1 MILALAHNLV
11 AIVVAM
17 VILWRLAVMIKDVS
31 FVDVVW
37 AYGMVFLATITAFIL
52 LDAPRGPLGWAL
64 FGLTT
69 AWGMRL
75 GTHLLIRW
83 RRLGRDP
90 RYDKILSSVMAKRQ
104 WSFSTA
110 SLVQVFLLQGPLV
123 WLVSLPAQ
131 AGLLTDPG
139 TPLTPLAWAGAALAL
154 FGIAFETIGDV
165 QLETFR
171 KDPTRRGQVLDT
183 GLWRYTRHPNY
194 FGDAVTWWGIW
205 AVAIAAGA
213 PLWVTLGP
221 VFLTYTLTKWS
232 GAPMLEKGLKKNRPG
247 YADYMARTSGFFPLP
262 PKKL

>member
-1 MILALAHNLV
+1 MIQALVHNFV
-11 AIVVAM
+11 AIVLAM
-17 VILWRLAVMIKDVS
+17 LLLWRIAVMIRDVS
-31 FVDVVW
+31 FVDIVW
-37 AYGMVFLATITAFIL
+37 AYGMVFLVIVTAFIL
-52 LDAPRGPLGWAL
+52 LGAPRGPMGWAL
-64 FGLTT
+64 LGLTT

-90 RYDKILSSVMAKRQ
+90 RYDRILSSVMAKRQ

-110 SLVQVFLLQGPLV
+110 ALVQVFLLQGPLI

-131 AGLLTDPG
+131 AGLITDPG
-139 TPLTPLAWAGAALAL
+139 SPLGALAWAGIAVAMI
-154 FGIAFETIGDV
+154 GIIFETIGDA
-165 QLETFR
+165 QLDAFR
-171 KDPTRRGQVLDT
+171 KDPSRRGQVLDT

-205 AVAIAAGA
+205 TVAMAANA
-213 PLWVTLGP
+213 PWWTLIGP

-247 YADYMARTSGFFPLP
+247 YAAYVARTSAFVPMP